1 MQGELFDTMLAH
13 SMKEPEM
20 RHGLDYLSKL
30 YLGYLPIE
38 TKDLIGEKGKDQK
51 CMSEVPLEKLAE
63 YACEDADVTLQIAN
77 LIGPEIVAQARA
89 RSAMK
94 LSVP

>member
-30 YLGYLPIE
+30 YCYLPIE

-77 LIGPEIVAQARA
+77 LIGPEIVAQGT
-89 RSAMK
+89 SQVAMK